1 MARDCDDVRRI
12 AANADENGMKPHDQP
27 VPFNPWLG
35 LASKGMWPTSFR
47 RPVVGPTE
55 AETRQTLIPVLRVM
69 AGQLELSSEVPDRTE

>member
-12 AANADENGMKPHDQP
+12 AAYADENDVKPHEQP

-35 LASKGMWPTSFR
+35 LASKGMWPALFT
-47 RPVVGPTE
+47 RPIVGPIE

-69 AGQLELSSEVPDRTE
+69 AGQLEPSSEVPDRIE